1 MMPGSNTNWIL
12 DGKLHGVPQKL
23 EIFSFSAKWLA
34 RLGFHRHLAVQVKR
48 PEQLQKMIGRWPYI
62 FSRPSA

>member
-1 MMPGSNTNWIL
+1 MPGSNTNWIL

-48 PEQLQKMIGRWPYI
+48 PEQLL
-62 FSRPSA
+62 